1 MVANLLFKQLITDL
15 KREQRKI
22 SNKIKILQR
31 WTGEGNDKKR
41 TLAST
46 RAHSA
51 RMKAVWRAKR
61 KLSAKKE
68 K

>member
-1 MVANLLFKQLITDL
+1 MSISNLLFKDLISSL
-15 KREQRKI
+15 RREQRRIEKKI
-22 SNKIKILQR
+22 TILR
-31 WTGEGNDKKR
+31 SWTGEGNEKKR

-61 KLSAKKE
+61 AAKGK

>member
-1 MVANLLFKQLITDL
+1 MTISNLLFKQLIMDL

-22 SNKIKILQR
+22 EKKISILR
-31 WTGEGNDKKR
+31 SWTGEGNEKKR

-61 KLSAKKE
+61 KLAKKE